1 MLTTYH
7 DTMAS
12 KYPKQNTEKDK
23 QAVEIMDKSIKI
35 ELNQTGCSTKPLSLT
50 QFNGQPFNFVLALNS
65 FNELENQLSWL

>member
-1 MLTTYH
+1 MLTTYY

-35 ELNQTGCSTKPLSLT
+35 ELNQTACSTQPFNLT
-50 QFNGQPFNFVLALNS
+50 KFNGQPLNFVLALNG
-65 FNELENQLSWL
+65 FNE